1 MTGKITIMSILWIK
15 VWHELWAHKGR
26 TAQAVLSIA
35 AGVFA
40 LGAMFGLA
48 DQLLT
53 AMDEAHLR
61 ARPSH
66 ANLILAGALDEAQ
79 LEDLRAL
86 PGVAGVDPASQL
98 TARYR
103 SSTDADWAQATFVN
117 RPDYGQQTYDTLT
130 LVSGRWPT
138 AADELAVERLTAQR
152 WGLREGQSLE
162 VALDGEARAFTL
174 VGLVRHPFVQPP
186 DFGGQAFF
194 FTDTAGM
201 AEFGIPE
208 GRYNQVLVQV
218 RDYTPDH
225 ARTVVDD
232 LRRWLGDN
240 RVGVAATIFQDPERH
255 WGRRFVEGVTLV
267 LQVMAVATLAMSV
280 VLVLNTTSALIT
292 QQLDQIGVLKAIGAR
307 TWSVAWP
314 YGVQVLAYGV
324 LALTLALP
332 LGALTAFGAT
342 QWFLNLF
349 NIDYPTLRWSPW
361 AIGWQVAAALIAPV
375 LAAAWPIARG
385 AAISVREAIAT
396 YGLSGDFGGTR
407 FDRAVDRLAERFLP
421 ATYAAAVSNTFRRK
435 QRLAFTVA
443 VLVFGGVM
451 FMVVMSLI
459 TSVNA
464 TIAADIERRRYDSR
478 LGLQSVARISEI
490 ESALAGAP
498 DVQIYELWLGR
509 GALVAH
515 SGREVR
521 DSAGLGAALVGV
533 PVEGRLYR
541 PNVIAGRWF
550 TADDAG
556 QNVVVLDAETA
567 ADNGLALG
575 DTIDVDLGAPP
586 AQAWRIIGLY
596 RVVTGANFTTEE
608 VYAPFPAVARAAAVP
623 AGANIVLVRT
633 GATALDQ
640 ARAASDRI
648 ETRLTDAGLP
658 LEAFTTSIKLEERD
672 FANNQFAPTV
682 GMFLGLASLVATVGG
697 IGLMSALVLGVL
709 ERRRE
714 IGVLRA
720 IGARTP
726 TLTALFVLEGVI
738 IGLLSWMIAVPLSIV
753 LAPALAEQLGL
764 TMLELRL
771 DYVFDW
777 SAIWIWLVVVI
788 VTGLVYSIG
797 PALSAARVSVR
808 EALAYS

>member
-1 MTGKITIMSILWIK
+1 
-15 VWHELWAHKGR
+15 
-26 TAQAVLSIA
+26 
-35 AGVFA
+35 
-40 LGAMFGLA
+40 
-48 DQLLT
+48 
-53 AMDEAHLR
+53 
-61 ARPSH
+61 
-66 ANLILAGALDEAQ
+66 
-79 LEDLRAL
+79 
-86 PGVAGVDPASQL
+86 
-98 TARYR
+98 
-103 SSTDADWAQATFVN
+103 
-117 RPDYGQQTYDTLT
+117 
-130 LVSGRWPT
+130 
-138 AADELAVERLTAQR
+138 
-152 WGLREGQSLE
+152 
-162 VALDGEARAFTL
+162 
-174 VGLVRHPFVQPP
+174 
-186 DFGGQAFF
+186 
-194 FTDTAGM
+194 
-201 AEFGIPE
+201 
-208 GRYNQVLVQV
+208 
-218 RDYTPDH
+218 
-225 ARTVVDD
+225 VVDD

-240 RVGVAATIFQDPERH
+240 RVGVAATIFQDPARH

-307 TWSVAWP
+307 AWSVAWP
-314 YGVQVLAYGV
+314 YGVQVLAYGA
-324 LALTLALP
+324 LALVLALP
-332 LGALTAFGAT
+332 LGSLTAFGAT

-361 AIGWQVAAALIAPV
+361 AIVWQVVAALIAPV

-464 TIAADIERRRYDSR
+464 TIAADIERRAYDSR
-478 LGLQSVARISEI
+478 LGLQSVARIGAI
-490 ESALAGAP
+490 ESALEGAP
-498 DVQIYELWLGR
+498 DVQTHELWLGR

-515 SGREVR
+515 AGREVR
-521 DSAGLGAALVGV
+521 DSAGLGAALVGL
-533 PVEGRLYR
+533 PVAGRLYR

-556 QNVVVLDAETA
+556 QNVVVLNAETA

-586 AQAWRIIGLY
+586 AQSWRIIGLY

-623 AGANIVLVRT
+623 DGANIVLVRT
-633 GATALDQ
+633 GATVLDQ

-648 ETRLTDAGLP
+648 ETRLTEAGLP

-682 GMFLGLASLVATVGG
+682 SMFLGLASLVATVGG

-720 IGARTP
+720 IGARSP
-726 TLTALFVLEGVI
+726 TLTALFVLEGMI
-738 IGLLSWMIAVPLSIV
+738 MGLVSWVIAVPLSIV

-777 SAIWIWLVVVI
+777 SAIWIWLAVVI

-797 PALSAARVSVR
+797 PARSAARVSVR
-808 EALAYS
+808 ESLAYS